1 MIRIFR
7 AIVSA
12 GVIAAAAP
20 GAAQVVP
27 VGAAGLLAMVG
38 QGQYGKARDALRAA
52 EHTDV
57 DVLFLEAQ
65 ILAHQGRLSEAVA
78 AYRAILAANPGLT
91 PVRQIL
97 AQTLFNMGDYDAAR
111 FHFRTLMEA
120 EPNPDL
126 RVQYA
131 NALRVIEQQIPS
143 GINASFAIRPS
154 TNINRG
160 TYNTSFQAGALNFT
174 IDPTSRQVSGVGL
187 QVGVNG
193 YYRIPVSDSA
203 VVTLSAGASQTIY
216 EDDSFNVTQP
226 YASVAYTKNAAQST
240 WTGSVFVNRAYRDA
254 GNHVTSYGLQYSAR
268 RQVNG
273 PYVLTYSAV
282 AQQADYDTQPTQ
294 TGQTYSFDLG
304 IQQQVNPTTSLSAGL
319 KLARG
324 LPESD
329 AFKYWS
335 TSAYA
340 GVSRNWRGGW
350 SGFMGVEVGGRR
362 YDDNFTALTFARDD
376 EFVTLSGSL
385 LNSTISYAGFAPR
398 LNCSL
403 QINSSN
409 VAFYDYN
416 ATECSFE
423 LTRGF

>member
-1 MIRIFR
+1 MTK
-7 AIVSA
+7 SLT
-12 GVIAAAAP
+12 AAVL
-20 GAAQVVP
+20 GAVMLATPSLAQVQ
-27 VGAAGLLAMVG
+27 VGGAGLLALVG
-38 QGQYGKARDALRAA
+38 QGQYGKARAALQQS

-65 ILAHQGRLSEAVA
+65 ILAHQGRLDEAVI
-78 AYRAILAANPGLT
+78 AYRAILAANPALT

-111 FHFRTLMEA
+111 FHFRTLLEA
-120 EPNPDL
+120 EPNREL

-131 NALRVIEQQIPS
+131 NALRVIEQQVPS

-174 IDPTSRQVSGVGL
+174 IDPNSRQVSGVGI
-187 QVGVNG
+187 QVGLNG
-193 YYRIPVSDSA
+193 FYRVPVAEDA
-203 VVTLSAGASQTIY
+203 VVTLNAGASQSIY
-216 EDDSFNVTQP
+216 EDDAFNVTQP
-226 YASVAYTKNAAQST
+226 YASVAYTKSGVQST
-240 WTGSVFVNRAYRDA
+240 WTGTAFANRALRDG
-254 GNHVTSYGLQYSAR
+254 GNHVTTYGLQYSAR
-268 RQVNG
+268 RQLDG
-273 PYVLTYSAV
+273 PYVLSYSAV
-282 AQQADYDTQPTQ
+282 AQQADYDIQPAQSGPTV
-294 TGQTYSFDLG
+294 SFDVG
-304 IQQQVNPTTSLSAGL
+304 VQQQVNPTTSLNAGV

-324 LPESD
+324 VPESD
-329 AFKYWS
+329 AFKYVS
-335 TSAYA
+335 TSVYG
-340 GVSRNWRGGW
+340 GVSRSWSGGW
-350 SGFMGVEVGGRR
+350 SGFAGVEVGTRR

-376 EFVTLSGSL
+376 EFVTLSTSI

-398 LNCSL
+398 LNCSVQL
-403 QINSSN
+403 NSSN